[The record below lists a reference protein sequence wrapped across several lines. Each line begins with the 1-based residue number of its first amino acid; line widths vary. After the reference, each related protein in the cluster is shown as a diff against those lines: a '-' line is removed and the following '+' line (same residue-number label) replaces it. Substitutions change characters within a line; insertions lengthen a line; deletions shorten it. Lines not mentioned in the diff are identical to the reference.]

1 MDKYKYMKI
10 NEIITELHQAARKR
24 AAGGVE
30 ADQFFTRPEVAQAFG
45 TWVKSQ
51 PFYSNTTRIIDPAA
65 GAGAL
70 SDHFPGVQ
78 KFDLHP
84 QDGDTTEQDFLA
96 SSYPQQDGT
105 LVVMNPPF
113 GKSSGLAIQ
122 FFNKAA
128 TFAEYIALIAPRTF
142 KRHSIQKQLDTSFE
156 LVDQYDLPRGAF
168 FLPAE
173 GDNVR
178 KYDVPAVAQVWQR
191 SEQARDIT
199 PPRQQSAMF
208 KPVRDPAQA
217 DFAFRKKGRRAGQI
231 IERDF
236 EGANPNSFFFMV
248 GDVAP
253 FKAVDWSQYGND
265 VMGARTI
272 ALSYIVQAI
281 E

>member
-1 MDKYKYMKI
+1 MRI
-10 NEIITELHQAARKR
+10 AEILNELHQAARKR
-24 AAGGVE
+24 QAGGID
-30 ADQFFTRPEVAQAFG
+30 ADQFFTRPEVAEQFAS
-45 TWVKSQ
+45 WVKSQ
-51 PFYSNTTRIIDPAA
+51 PFYADTKRKIEPAV
-65 GAGAL
+65 GAQAL
-70 SDHFPGVQ
+70 SRHFPGIEEY
-78 KFDLHP
+78 DLHP
-84 QDGDTTEQDFLA
+84 QDSSITQADFLA
-96 SSYPQQDGT
+96 SSHSKQDGT

-128 TFAEYIALIAPRTF
+128 EFADYIAMIAPRTF

-199 PPRQQSAMF
+199 PPRQQSTMF

-217 DFAFRKKGRRAGQI
+217 DFAFRRKGRRAGQI

-236 EGANPNSFFFMV
+236 EDANPNSFFFIV

-272 ALSYIVQAI
+272 ALSDIVQAI